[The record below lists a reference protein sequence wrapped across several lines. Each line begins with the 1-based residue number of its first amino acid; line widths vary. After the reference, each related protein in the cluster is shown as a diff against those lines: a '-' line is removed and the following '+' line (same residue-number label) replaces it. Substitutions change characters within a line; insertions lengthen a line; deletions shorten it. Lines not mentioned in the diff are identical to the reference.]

1 MKSKF
6 SVLSAQFTVLVF
18 LSLIFTTLLGVASP
32 SAFAQV
38 PGIINYQGRVTVGG
52 TNFNGTGQF
61 KFALVNNG
69 ASQTYW
75 SNGVNAVSLPVTKGL
90 YSVLLGDTGM
100 NAIPSAVFTNSDVR
114 LRVWFNG
121 EQLAPDQRI
130 AAVGY
135 AMMAASV
142 PSNSVTSAQIQDGA
156 IANADISVSAAIA
169 DTKLATIS
177 TVGKVA
183 DSALSANVTK
193 LGATIES
200 AEITDGTIGTADI
213 ASIDGGKI
221 VGGDLQARRLKVGG
235 GHTLSGDLATIAGGT
250 NNTASG
256 NYSAVGG
263 GGLNTASGGAA
274 TVGGGYGNTASDL
287 DATVGGGALNEAND
301 IAATVGG
308 GTWNTASGGSAT
320 VGGGYGNT
328 ASGLEATVGGG
339 YGNTASGLEATV
351 GGGGY
356 NLAAGLHNTV
366 GGGSYNHA
374 TNDWATIAG
383 GHNNLATN
391 LYATVGG
398 GAINEANDIAATVG
412 GGTWNAASGGS
423 ATVGGGYGNTA
434 SGENATVGGGRVNT
448 ATGGAATVGGG
459 SNNTATADYAAV
471 GGGYFNSSSGVAATV
486 GGGRGNHSDGYRSTI
501 GGGYGNV
508 ATNNYS
514 TVPGGYSN
522 TAAGDYSFAAGQ
534 SANATN
540 DGAFVWSSS
549 FSTGSWGNYT
559 FTVRAHGGA
568 RFYTA
573 SGTGTGVQLSAG
585 GNSWGA
591 ISDRNVK
598 ENFQPVNVR
607 ALLAKVAAL
616 PVTTWN
622 LKSQPATIRHIGAMA
637 QDFAAAFGVGEDDR
651 HITTSDADGVALA
664 AIQGLYE
671 ELTEYK
677 FLSAQVLKAR
687 DERIA
692 DLEKRLA
699 DLERRLIEGGK

>member
-1 MKSKF
+1 MKPIHQHTLAAV
-6 SVLSAQFTVLVF
+6 VLSSF
-18 LSLIFTTLLGVASP
+18 LLLP
-32 SAFAQV
+32 SAFPQV
-38 PGIINYQGRVTVGG
+38 PQMINYQGRVTVGG

-263 GGLNTASGGAA
+263 GSSNTA
-274 TVGGGYGNTASDL
+274 TA
-287 DATVGGGALNEAND
+287 N
-301 IAATVGG
+301 
-308 GTWNTASGGSAT
+308 
-320 VGGGYGNT
+320 Y
-328 ASGLEATVGGG
+328 
-339 YGNTASGLEATV
+339 ATV
-351 GGGGY
+351 GGGG
-356 NLAAGLHNTV
+356 L
-366 GGGSYNHA
+366 
-374 TNDWATIAG
+374 
-383 GHNNLATN
+383 
-391 LYATVGG
+391 
-398 GAINEANDIAATVG
+398 
-412 GGTWNAASGGS
+412 
-423 ATVGGGYGNTA
+423 
-434 SGENATVGGGRVNT
+434 
-448 ATGGAATVGGG
+448 
-459 SNNTATADYAAV
+459 NTATADYAAV

-486 GGGRGNHSDGYRSTI
+486 GGGRGNISDGYRSTI

-508 ATNNYS
+508 ASNFYS
-514 TVPGGYSN
+514 TVPGGYMN
-522 TAAGDYSFAAGQ
+522 TAGGNDSFAAGQ